1 MRYYSYNEAVFDNDG
16 NLVGN
21 EVITMSEEE
30 IRTTYFHYWQ
40 QRMNKKFGEDCV
52 KTLYVFEDC
61 LNDWIVVNW
70 AWEVTE

>member
-30 IRTTYFHYWQ
+30 IRTTYFPYWQ
-40 QRMNKKFGEDCV
+40 QQMNKKFGEDCV
-52 KTLYVFEDC
+52 KTRYGFEDC

-70 AWEVTE
+70 AWKSE